1 MVVKPTDCEKKRQNE
16 QRKRMRA
23 REQQLLQHVANLFV
37 LKQVNVHFMII
48 VTLIVS
54 SPAAVTA
61 KFDNSPY

>member
-1 MVVKPTDCEKKRQNE
+1 MVVRPTDREKKRQSE

-23 REQQLLQHVANLFV
+23 REHVANLFV

-54 SPAAVTA
+54 PPAAVTA